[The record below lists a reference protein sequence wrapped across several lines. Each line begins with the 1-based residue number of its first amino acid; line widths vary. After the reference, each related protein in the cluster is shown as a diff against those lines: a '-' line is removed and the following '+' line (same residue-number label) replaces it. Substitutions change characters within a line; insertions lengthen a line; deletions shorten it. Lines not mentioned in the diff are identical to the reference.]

1 MAFRWPKEG
10 VSVVLLPSGGLGQQV
25 LSLAKEWT
33 AHRLLGP
40 SLFLVVEEQEARALE
55 PFKSTGPVR
64 MAAHVIGRD
73 GSVVDSLIDQLGR
86 NDIDLLR
93 VIACRFVEDTQSF
106 HHEQDRLIDR
116 IRDQVKSSIA
126 RYESDATRNLGT
138 KLLLL
143 NLISGPTMRTG
154 GSTEHLLE
162 FEWDANIVLSPE
174 NRSTPAGF
182 DTFTD
187 ESDPTFA
194 GFILSNIASTVG
206 LWTGINKSVLE
217 LSGVDQSATY
227 NKVVVQRTFGRVVKT
242 DGIAIRMAA
251 SALKEIEDHGNP
263 ASDPTY
269 VLEDNKKRLK
279 DNEFQPA
286 ISKLVEDT
294 LGASDAALRFNFD
307 VSKEGIIGKKIGFV
321 EGLKMLGA
329 FLWDKIVSFPR
340 NLLEAIIETFNRK
353 ATKLFFGEDSDIAID
368 VHKDLRRYGMQV
380 RDGEDLLKI
389 QKVKDSVKS
398 VVDDILLGP
407 TYRGQHPQLW
417 QQQRELILAVLDG
430 NSPHFPDKI
439 LADTEKLIPK
449 HGNVWT
455 VPEFLLDTDEDPD
468 EIISSLDWLDVDEAQ
483 KISTRL
489 EEEISLLQ
497 SELRDSRQE
506 MLEAEKEK
514 LAAKADARKLRN
526 EREREA
532 SKDESLKT
540 IIKEF
545 GDVTS

>member
-1 MAFRWPKEG
+1 MGFRWPKEG
-10 VSVVLLPSGGLGQQV
+10 VSVVLLPSGELGQQV

-33 AHRLLGP
+33 AHRLLAP
-40 SLFLVVEEQEARALE
+40 SLFLVVEEQDPRALE

-73 GSVVDSLIDQLGR
+73 GTVVDSLIDQLGR
-86 NDIDLLR
+86 DDIDLLR
-93 VIACRFVEDTQSF
+93 VLACRFVEDTQSF
-106 HHEQDRLIDR
+106 HREQDRLIDR
-116 IRDQVKSSIA
+116 ICEQVKSSIA
-126 RYESDATRNLGT
+126 RYEKDDSRKVGTR
-138 KLLLL
+138 LLLL

-174 NRSTPAGF
+174 NRSTPSGF

-187 ESDPTFA
+187 ESDPTFP

-206 LWTGINKSVLE
+206 LWTGINRSVLE

-269 VLEDNKKRLK
+269 VLKDKQRLK
-279 DNEFQPA
+279 DVEFQPA

-294 LGASDAALRFNFD
+294 LTASDAALRFNFD
-307 VSKEGIIGKKIGFV
+307 LSKEELTGKKIGFV

-340 NLLEAIIETFNRK
+340 NLLEAIIEIFNRK
-353 ATKLFFGEDSDIAID
+353 ATKLFFGEDSNIAID

-380 RDGEDLLKI
+380 KDGEDLLKI

-455 VPEFLLDTDEDPD
+455 VPEFLLDADEDPD

-506 MLEAEKEK
+506 MQDAEKEK
-514 LAAKADARKLRN
+514 LSAKAAARKLRN

-532 SKDESLKT
+532 SKEKSLKS

>member
-10 VSVVLLPSGGLGQQV
+10 VSVVLLPSGELGQQV

-33 AHRLLGP
+33 AHRLLAP
-40 SLFLVVEEQEARALE
+40 SLFVVVEEQDPRALE
-55 PFKSTGPVR
+55 PFTTNGPVR

-86 NDIDLLR
+86 DDIDLLR
-93 VIACRFVEDTQSF
+93 ILACRFVEDSKSF
-106 HHEQDRLIDR
+106 HQDQDRLIDR
-116 IRDQVKSSIA
+116 IRDQVETSIA
-126 RYESDATRNLGT
+126 RHEKDGSRKVGT
-138 KLLLL
+138 DLLLL

-154 GSTEHLLE
+154 GSTKHLVE

-187 ESDPTFA
+187 DSDPTFA

-217 LSGVDQSATY
+217 LSGVDQSSTY

-263 ASDPTY
+263 AADPTY
-269 VLEDNKKRLK
+269 VLNGKERLK
-279 DNEFQPA
+279 DEQFQSA

-294 LGASDAALRFNFD
+294 LGASDAALHFNFD
-307 VSKEGIIGKKIGFV
+307 VSKEELTGKKIGFV

-340 NLLEAIIETFNRK
+340 NLLEAFIETFNRK
-353 ATKLFFGEDSDIAID
+353 ATKLFFGENSDIAID

-380 RDGEDLLKI
+380 KDGQDLLKI

-506 MLEAEKEK
+506 MHDAEKEK
-514 LAAKADARKLRN
+514 LDAKAAARKLRN

-532 SKDESLKT
+532 SKDKSLKT

>member
-10 VSVVLLPSGGLGQQV
+10 VSVVLLPSGELGQQV

-33 AHRLLGP
+33 AHRLLAP
-40 SLFLVVEEQEARALE
+40 SLFVVVEEQDPRALE
-55 PFKSTGPVR
+55 PFKSSGPVR

-86 NDIDLLR
+86 DDIDLLR
-93 VIACRFVEDTQSF
+93 VLACRFVEDTQSF

-116 IRDQVKSSIA
+116 IRDQVETSIA
-126 RYESDATRNLGT
+126 RHERDATRSLGT

-143 NLISGPTMRTG
+143 NLISGPTMRSG

-162 FEWDANIVLSPE
+162 YEWNANIVLSPE

-217 LSGVDQSATY
+217 LSNVDQSATY

-263 ASDPTY
+263 AADPTY
-269 VLEDNKKRLK
+269 VLNGKERLK
-279 DNEFQPA
+279 DEQFQPA

-307 VSKEGIIGKKIGFV
+307 VSKEELTGKKIGFV

-340 NLLEAIIETFNRK
+340 NLLEAIIETFNKK
-353 ATKLFFGEDSDIAID
+353 ATKLFFGENSDIAID

-380 RDGEDLLKI
+380 KDGEDLLKI

-468 EIISSLDWLDVDEAQ
+468 EVVSSLDWLDVDEAQ

-497 SELRDSRQE
+497 SELRESRQE
-506 MLEAEKEK
+506 MHDAEKEK
-514 LAAKADARKLRN
+514 LDAKAAARKLRN
-526 EREREA
+526 DREREA
-532 SKDESLKT
+532 NKDKSLKT

>member
-10 VSVVLLPSGGLGQQV
+10 VSVVLLPSGELGQQV

-33 AHRLLGP
+33 AHRLLAP
-40 SLFLVVEEQEARALE
+40 SLFVVVEEQDPRALE
-55 PFKSTGPVR
+55 PFTTNGPVR

-86 NDIDLLR
+86 DDIDLLR
-93 VIACRFVEDTQSF
+93 VLACRFVEDSQSF
-106 HHEQDRLIDR
+106 HQNQDRLIDR
-116 IRDQVKSSIA
+116 IRDQVETSIA
-126 RYESDATRNLGT
+126 RHEKDGSRKVGT
-138 KLLLL
+138 ELLLL

-154 GSTEHLLE
+154 GSTKHLVE

-187 ESDPTFA
+187 ENDPTFA

-269 VLEDNKKRLK
+269 VLKGKKRLT
-279 DNEFQPA
+279 DLEFQPA
-286 ISKLVEDT
+286 IAKLVEDT

-307 VSKEGIIGKKIGFV
+307 VSKEELTKKKVGFV

-329 FLWDKIVSFPR
+329 FLWDKIISFPR

-368 VHKDLRRYGMQV
+368 VHQDLRRYGMQV
-380 RDGEDLLKI
+380 KDGEDLLKI

-430 NSPHFPDKI
+430 NSPHFPEKI
-439 LADTEKLIPK
+439 LTDTEKLIPK
-449 HGNVWT
+449 YGNVWT
-455 VPEFLLDTDEDPD
+455 VPDFLLDEDEDPD

-489 EEEISLLQ
+489 EDEISLLQ

-506 MLEAEKEK
+506 MLDTEKVK
-514 LAAKADARKLRN
+514 LEAKAASRKLKN

-532 SKDESLKT
+532 SKDKSLKT

>member
-10 VSVVLLPSGGLGQQV
+10 VSVVLLPSGELGQQV

-33 AHRLLGP
+33 AHRLLAP
-40 SLFLVVEEQEARALE
+40 SLFVVVEEQDPRALE
-55 PFKSTGPVR
+55 PFTSNGPVR

-86 NDIDLLR
+86 DDIDLLR
-93 VIACRFVEDTQSF
+93 VLACRFVEDSQSF
-106 HHEQDRLIDR
+106 HQDQDRLIDR
-116 IRDQVKSSIA
+116 IRDQVETSIA
-126 RYESDATRNLGT
+126 RHEKDGSRKVGT
-138 KLLLL
+138 DLLLL

-154 GSTEHLLE
+154 GSTKHLVE

-263 ASDPTY
+263 AADPTY
-269 VLEDNKKRLK
+269 VLHGKERLK
-279 DNEFQPA
+279 DGQFQPA

-294 LGASDAALRFNFD
+294 LSASDGVLRFNFD
-307 VSKEGIIGKKIGFV
+307 VSKEELAGKSIGFV
-321 EGLKMLGA
+321 DGLKMLGA

-340 NLLEAIIETFNRK
+340 NLLEAFIETFNRK
-353 ATKLFFGEDSDIAID
+353 ATKLFFGENSDIAID

-380 RDGEDLLKI
+380 KDGEDLLKI

-430 NSPHFPDKI
+430 NNPHFPDKI

-506 MLEAEKEK
+506 MHDAEKEK
-514 LAAKADARKLRN
+514 LDAKAAARKLRN

-532 SKDESLKT
+532 SKDKSLKT

>member
-10 VSVVLLPSGGLGQQV
+10 VSVVLLPSGELGQQV
-25 LSLAKEWT
+25 LALAKEWT
-33 AHRLLGP
+33 AHRLLAP
-40 SLFLVVEEQEARALE
+40 SLFVVVEEQDPRALE
-55 PFKSTGPVR
+55 TFTSSGPVR
-64 MAAHVIGRD
+64 VAAHVIGRD

-86 NDIDLLR
+86 DDIDLLR
-93 VIACRFVEDTQSF
+93 VLACRFVEDSQSF

-116 IRDQVKSSIA
+116 IRDQVEFSIA
-126 RYESDATRNLGT
+126 RHERDGSKSVGT

-154 GSTEHLLE
+154 GSTKHLVE
-162 FEWDANIVLSPE
+162 YEWDANIILSPE
-174 NRSTPAGF
+174 NRSTPSGF

-187 ESDPTFA
+187 DKDPTFA

-217 LSGVDQSATY
+217 LSGADQSATY

-251 SALKEIEDHGNP
+251 SALREIEEHGNP
-263 ASDPTY
+263 AADPTY
-269 VLEDNKKRLK
+269 VLDGKKRLK
-279 DNEFQPA
+279 DEEFQPA
-286 ISKLVEDT
+286 IANLVEDT
-294 LGASDAALRFNFD
+294 LKASDSALRFNFD
-307 VSKEGIIGKKIGFV
+307 VSKEALTGKKISFV
-321 EGLKMLGA
+321 EGLKMLGS
-329 FLWDKIVSFPR
+329 FLWDKIVSFPQ
-340 NLLEAIIETFNRK
+340 NLLEAIIETFNKK

-389 QKVKDSVKS
+389 QKVKDTVKS

-417 QQQRELILAVLDG
+417 LQQRELILGVLDG
-430 NSPHFPDKI
+430 TSPHSSGKI

-449 HGNVWT
+449 HGNVWS
-455 VPEFLLDTDEDPD
+455 VPEFLLDEDEDPD

-483 KISTRL
+483 KIGSRL
-489 EEEISLLQ
+489 DDEIALLQ
-497 SELRDSRQE
+497 SELRESRQE
-506 MLEAEKEK
+506 MLDAEKEK
-514 LAAKADARKLRN
+514 LDAKAAARKLRN
-526 EREREA
+526 ERSREE
-532 SKDESLKT
+532 SKDKSLKT

>member
-10 VSVVLLPSGGLGQQV
+10 VSVVLLPSGDLGQQV

-33 AHRLLGP
+33 AHRLLAP
-40 SLFLVVEEQEARALE
+40 SLFVVVEEQDPRALE
-55 PFKSTGPVR
+55 PFTTNGPVR

-86 NDIDLLR
+86 DDIDLLR
-93 VIACRFVEDTQSF
+93 VLACRFVEDTQSF
-106 HHEQDRLIDR
+106 HQNQDRLIDR
-116 IRDQVKSSIA
+116 IRDQVETSIA
-126 RYESDATRNLGT
+126 RHEKDGSRKVGT
-138 KLLLL
+138 ELLLL

-154 GSTEHLLE
+154 GSTKHLVE

-187 ESDPTFA
+187 ENDPTFA

-269 VLEDNKKRLK
+269 VLKGKKRLT
-279 DNEFQPA
+279 DLEFQPA
-286 ISKLVEDT
+286 IAKLVEDT

-307 VSKEGIIGKKIGFV
+307 VTKEELTGKKVGFV

-329 FLWDKIVSFPR
+329 FLWDKIISFPR

-368 VHKDLRRYGMQV
+368 VHQDLRRYGMQV
-380 RDGEDLLKI
+380 KDGEDLLKI
-389 QKVKDSVKS
+389 SKVKDAVKS

-430 NSPHFPDKI
+430 NSPHFPEKI
-439 LADTEKLIPK
+439 LTDTEKLIPK
-449 HGNVWT
+449 YGNVWT
-455 VPEFLLDTDEDPD
+455 VPDFLLDEDEDPD

-497 SELRDSRQE
+497 AELRASRQE
-506 MLEAEKEK
+506 MLDTEKVK
-514 LAAKADARKLRN
+514 LEAKAASRKLKN

-532 SKDESLKT
+532 SKDKSLKT

>member
-10 VSVVLLPSGGLGQQV
+10 VSVVLLPSGELGQQV

-33 AHRLLGP
+33 AHRLLSP
-40 SLFLVVEEQEARALE
+40 SLFLVVEEQDSRALE
-55 PFKSTGPVR
+55 PFKSSGPVK

-86 NDIDLLR
+86 DDIDLLR
-93 VIACRFVEDTQSF
+93 VLACRFVEDTESF

-116 IRDQVKSSIA
+116 ICEQVKSSIA
-126 RYESDATRNLGT
+126 RLERDGSRKVGT
-138 KLLLL
+138 ELLLL

-154 GSTEHLLE
+154 GSTKHLLE

-187 ESDPTFA
+187 ENDPTFA

-242 DGIAIRMAA
+242 DGIAIRMSA
-251 SALKEIEDHGNP
+251 SALKEIEDNGNP

-269 VLEDNKKRLK
+269 VLKGKERLK
-279 DNEFQPA
+279 EEQVQPA
-286 ISKLVEDT
+286 ISKLVDDT
-294 LGASDAALRFNFD
+294 LNASDSALRFTFD
-307 VSKEGIIGKKIGFV
+307 VSKEELTGKKIGFV

-329 FLWDKIVSFPR
+329 FLWDKIISFPR

-353 ATKLFFGEDSDIAID
+353 ATKLFFGEDGDIAID

-380 RDGEDLLKI
+380 KDGQDLLKI

-430 NSPHFPDKI
+430 NSPHFPNKI

-449 HGNVWT
+449 HGNVWS
-455 VPEFLLDTDEDPD
+455 VPEFLLDMDEDPD

-497 SELRDSRQE
+497 SELRVSRQE
-506 MLEAEKEK
+506 MLDAEKEK
-514 LAAKADARKLRN
+514 LGAKAAARKLRN

-532 SKDESLKT
+532 SKEKSLST

>member
-10 VSVVLLPSGGLGQQV
+10 VSVVLLPAGELGQQV
-25 LSLAKEWT
+25 LALAKEWT
-33 AHRLLGP
+33 THRLLAP
-40 SLFLVVEEQEARALE
+40 SLFVVVEEQDPKALE
-55 PFKSTGPVR
+55 PFATSGPVR
-64 MAAHVIGRD
+64 VTAHVIGRD
-73 GSVVDSLIDQLGR
+73 GSVEDSLIDQLGR
-86 NDIDLLR
+86 DDIDLLR
-93 VIACRFVEDTQSF
+93 VLACRFVEDSQSF

-116 IRDQVKSSIA
+116 IRDQVESSIA
-126 RYESDATRNLGT
+126 RHERDGSKSVGT

-154 GSTEHLLE
+154 GSTKHLLE

-174 NRSTPAGF
+174 NRSTPSGF

-187 ESDPTFA
+187 ENDPTFA

-251 SALKEIEDHGNP
+251 SALKEIEENGNP
-263 ASDPTY
+263 AADPTY
-269 VLEDNKKRLK
+269 VLEGKKRLM
-279 DNEFQPA
+279 DQEFQPA
-286 ISKLVEDT
+286 IANLVEDT
-294 LGASDAALRFNFD
+294 LNASDAALRFNFE
-307 VSKEGIIGKKIGFV
+307 VNKEELSGKKIGFLD
-321 EGLKMLGA
+321 GLKMLGA

-340 NLLEAIIETFNRK
+340 NLLEAIIETFNKK

-380 RDGEDLLKI
+380 KDGEDLIKI
-389 QKVKDSVKS
+389 QKVKDTVKS

-417 QQQRELILAVLDG
+417 LQQRELILGVLDG
-430 NSPHFPDKI
+430 TSKHSSGKI

-449 HGNVWT
+449 HGNVWS
-455 VPEFLLDTDEDPD
+455 VPTFLLDEDEDPD
-468 EIISSLDWLDVDEAQ
+468 EVVSSLDWLDVDEAQ
-483 KISTRL
+483 KIGTRL
-489 EEEISLLQ
+489 DEEIALLQ
-497 SELRDSRQE
+497 SELRESRQE
-506 MLEAEKEK
+506 MLDAEKEK
-514 LAAKADARKLRN
+514 LEAKASARKLRN
-526 EREREA
+526 ERSREE
-532 SKDESLKT
+532 SKDKSLKT

>member
-1 MAFRWPKEG
+1 MSFRWPKEG
-10 VSVVLLPSGGLGQQV
+10 VSVVLLPSGELGQQV

-33 AHRLLGP
+33 AHRLLSP
-40 SLFLVVEEQEARALE
+40 SLFLVVEEQNPRALE
-55 PFKSTGPVR
+55 PFKSSGPVG
-64 MAAHVIGRD
+64 MAAHVIGRN

-86 NDIDLLR
+86 DDIDLLR
-93 VIACRFVEDTQSF
+93 VLACRFVEDTESF

-116 IRDQVKSSIA
+116 ICEQVKSSIA
-126 RYESDATRNLGT
+126 RLERDGNKSIGTR
-138 KLLLL
+138 LLLL

-154 GSTEHLLE
+154 GSTKHLLE
-162 FEWDANIVLSPE
+162 FDWNANIVLSPE

-187 ESDPTFA
+187 EKDPSFA

-217 LSGVDQSATY
+217 LSGVDQSATFD
-227 NKVVVQRTFGRVVKT
+227 KVMIQRTFGRVVKT

-251 SALKEIEDHGNP
+251 SALKEIEENGNP

-269 VLEDNKKRLK
+269 VLKDKERLK
-279 DNEFQPA
+279 DEQFQPA

-307 VSKEGIIGKKIGFV
+307 VTKEESVGKKIGFV
-321 EGLKMLGA
+321 EGIKMLGA
-329 FLWDKIVSFPR
+329 FLWDKIISFPR

-368 VHKDLRRYGMQV
+368 VQKDLRRYGMQV
-380 RDGEDLLKI
+380 RDGEELLKI
-389 QKVKDSVKS
+389 QKVKNSIKS

-430 NSPHFPDKI
+430 NSPHFPDKV

-449 HGNVWT
+449 HGNVWS
-455 VPEFLLDTDEDPD
+455 VPEFLLDVDEDPD
-468 EIISSLDWLDVDEAQ
+468 EVISSLDWLDVDEAQ

-506 MLEAEKEK
+506 MLDAEKEK
-514 LAAKADARKLRN
+514 LNAKATARKLRN

-532 SKDESLKT
+532 SKEQSLMT

>member
-10 VSVVLLPSGGLGQQV
+10 VSVVLLPSGELGQQV

-33 AHRLLGP
+33 AHRLLAP
-40 SLFLVVEEQEARALE
+40 SLFVVVEEQDPRALE
-55 PFKSTGPVR
+55 PFKSVGPVR

-86 NDIDLLR
+86 DDIDLLR
-93 VIACRFVEDTQSF
+93 VLACRFVEDTQSF

-116 IRDQVKSSIA
+116 IRDQVETSIA
-126 RYESDATRNLGT
+126 RHERDATRSIGT

-187 ESDPTFA
+187 ESDSTFA

-263 ASDPTY
+263 AADPTY
-269 VLEDNKKRLK
+269 VLNGKERLK
-279 DNEFQPA
+279 DEQFQPA

-307 VSKEGIIGKKIGFV
+307 VSKEELTGKKIGFV

-340 NLLEAIIETFNRK
+340 NLLEAIIETFNKK
-353 ATKLFFGEDSDIAID
+353 ATKLFFGENSDIAID

-380 RDGEDLLKI
+380 KDGEDLLKI

-468 EIISSLDWLDVDEAQ
+468 EVISSLDWLDVEEAQ

-506 MLEAEKEK
+506 MHDAEKEK
-514 LAAKADARKLRN
+514 LDAKAAARKLRN

-532 SKDESLKT
+532 SKDKSLKT

>member
-514 LAAKADARKLRN
+514 LAAKAAARKLRN

-532 SKDESLKT
+532 SKDESLKS

>member
-10 VSVVLLPSGGLGQQV
+10 VSVVLLPSGELGQQV

-33 AHRLLGP
+33 AHRLLAP
-40 SLFLVVEEQEARALE
+40 SLFVVVEEQDPRALE
-55 PFKSTGPVR
+55 PFKSSGPVK

-86 NDIDLLR
+86 DDIDLLR
-93 VIACRFVEDTQSF
+93 VIACRFVEDARSF

-116 IRDQVKSSIA
+116 IREQVETSIA
-126 RYESDATRNLGT
+126 RHDRDAKRSLGT

-143 NLISGPTMRTG
+143 NLISGPTMRSG

-162 FEWDANIVLSPE
+162 YDWNANIVLSPE

-217 LSGVDQSATY
+217 LSNVDQSATF

-251 SALKEIEDHGNP
+251 SALKEIEDNGNP

-269 VLEDNKKRLK
+269 VLEGKARLK
-279 DNEFQPA
+279 DEQFQPA
-286 ISKLVEDT
+286 ISKLVDDT
-294 LGASDAALRFNFD
+294 LNASDSALRFTFD
-307 VSKEGIIGKKIGFV
+307 VSKEELTGKKIGFV

-329 FLWDKIVSFPR
+329 FLWDKITSFPR

-353 ATKLFFGEDSDIAID
+353 ATKLFFGEDGDIAID

-380 RDGEDLLKI
+380 KDGQDLLKI

-430 NSPHFPDKI
+430 NSPHFPNKI

-449 HGNVWT
+449 HGNVWS
-455 VPEFLLDTDEDPD
+455 VPEFLLDMDEDPD

-506 MLEAEKEK
+506 MLDAEKEK
-514 LAAKADARKLRN
+514 LGAKAAARKLRN

-532 SKDESLKT
+532 SKEKSLST

>member
-93 VIACRFVEDTQSF
+93 ILACRFVEDTQSF

-269 VLEDNKKRLK
+269 VLKDKKRLK

-307 VSKEGIIGKKIGFV
+307 VSKEEITGKKIGFV

-340 NLLEAIIETFNRK
+340 NLLEAVIETFNRK

-506 MLEAEKEK
+506 LLEAEKEK
-514 LAAKADARKLRN
+514 LAAKAAARKLRN

-532 SKDESLKT
+532 SKDESLKS

>member
-10 VSVVLLPSGGLGQQV
+10 VSVVLLPSGELGQQV

-33 AHRLLGP
+33 AHRLLAP
-40 SLFLVVEEQEARALE
+40 SLFVVVEEQDPRALE
-55 PFKSTGPVR
+55 PFTTNGPVR

-86 NDIDLLR
+86 DDIDLLR
-93 VIACRFVEDTQSF
+93 ILACRFVEDSKSF
-106 HHEQDRLIDR
+106 HQDQDRLIDR
-116 IRDQVKSSIA
+116 IRDQVETSIA
-126 RYESDATRNLGT
+126 RHEKDGSRKVGT
-138 KLLLL
+138 DLLLL

-154 GSTEHLLE
+154 GSTKHLVE

-187 ESDPTFA
+187 DSDPTFA

-217 LSGVDQSATY
+217 LSGVDQSSTY

-263 ASDPTY
+263 AADPTY
-269 VLEDNKKRLK
+269 VLNGKERLK
-279 DNEFQPA
+279 DEQFQSA

-307 VSKEGIIGKKIGFV
+307 VSKEELTGKKIGFV

-340 NLLEAIIETFNRK
+340 NLLEAFIETFNRK
-353 ATKLFFGEDSDIAID
+353 ATKLFFGENSDIAID

-380 RDGEDLLKI
+380 KDGEDLLKI

>member
-10 VSVVLLPSGGLGQQV
+10 VSVVLLPSGELGQQV

-33 AHRLLGP
+33 AHRLLAP
-40 SLFLVVEEQEARALE
+40 SLFVVVEEQDPRALE
-55 PFKSTGPVR
+55 PFTTNGPVR

-86 NDIDLLR
+86 DDIDLLR
-93 VIACRFVEDTQSF
+93 ILACRFVEDSKSF
-106 HHEQDRLIDR
+106 HQDQDRLIDR
-116 IRDQVKSSIA
+116 IRDQVETSIA
-126 RYESDATRNLGT
+126 RHEKDGSRKVGT
-138 KLLLL
+138 DLLLL

-154 GSTEHLLE
+154 GSTKHLVE

-187 ESDPTFA
+187 DSDPTFA

-217 LSGVDQSATY
+217 LSGVDQSSTY

-263 ASDPTY
+263 AADPTY
-269 VLEDNKKRLK
+269 VLNGKERLK
-279 DNEFQPA
+279 DEQFQSA

-307 VSKEGIIGKKIGFV
+307 VSKEELTGKKIGFV

-340 NLLEAIIETFNRK
+340 NLLEAFIETFNRK
-353 ATKLFFGEDSDIAID
+353 ATKLFFGENSDIAID

-380 RDGEDLLKI
+380 KDGEDLLKI

-506 MLEAEKEK
+506 MHDAEKEK
-514 LAAKADARKLRN
+514 LDAKAAARKLRN

-532 SKDESLKT
+532 SKDKSLKT

>member
-10 VSVVLLPSGGLGQQV
+10 VSVVLLPSGELGQQV
-25 LSLAKEWT
+25 LSLAQEWT
-33 AHRLLGP
+33 AHRLLAP
-40 SLFLVVEEQEARALE
+40 SLFVVVEEQDPKALE
-55 PFKSTGPVR
+55 PFTTSGPVR
-64 MAAHVIGRD
+64 MPAHVIGRD
-73 GSVVDSLIDQLGR
+73 GTVVDSLIDQLGR
-86 NDIDLLR
+86 DDIDLLR
-93 VIACRFVEDTQSF
+93 VLACRFVEDSQSF

-116 IRDQVKSSIA
+116 IRDQVEFSIA
-126 RYESDATRNLGT
+126 RHERDGSKSVGT

-143 NLISGPTMRTG
+143 NLISGPTMRSG
-154 GSTEHLLE
+154 GSTKHLLE

-174 NRSTPAGF
+174 NRSTPSGF

-187 ESDPTFA
+187 ENDPTFP

-242 DGIAIRMAA
+242 DGIAIRMAS
-251 SALKEIEDHGNP
+251 SALKEIEEHGNP

-269 VLEDNKKRLK
+269 VLKEKKRLK
-279 DNEFQPA
+279 DQEFQPA

-294 LGASDAALRFNFD
+294 LGASDGALRFNFD
-307 VSKEGIIGKKIGFV
+307 LSREEITGKKISFLD
-321 EGLKMLGA
+321 GLKMLGG

-380 RDGEDLLKI
+380 KDGEDLLKM

-417 QQQRELILAVLDG
+417 EQQRQLILDVLDG
-430 NSPHFPDKI
+430 NSSHFPGKI

-449 HGNVWT
+449 YGNVWT
-455 VPEFLLDTDEDPD
+455 VPEFLLDEDEDPD

-483 KISTRL
+483 KISSRL

-497 SELRDSRQE
+497 NELRDSRQE
-506 MLEAEKEK
+506 MLDAEKEK
-514 LAAKADARKLRN
+514 LDAKAVARKLRN

-532 SKDESLKT
+532 TKDNSLKT

>member
-1 MAFRWPKEG
+1 
-10 VSVVLLPSGGLGQQV
+10 
-25 LSLAKEWT
+25 
-33 AHRLLGP
+33 
-40 SLFLVVEEQEARALE
+40 VE
-55 PFKSTGPVR
+55 T
-64 MAAHVIGRD
+64 
-73 GSVVDSLIDQLGR
+73 
-86 NDIDLLR
+86 
-93 VIACRFVEDTQSF
+93 
-106 HHEQDRLIDR
+106 
-116 IRDQVKSSIA
+116 SIA
-126 RYESDATRNLGT
+126 RHEKDDSRKVGT
-138 KLLLL
+138 ELLLL

-154 GSTEHLLE
+154 GSTKHLLE

-269 VLEDNKKRLK
+269 VLKDKKRLK

-286 ISKLVEDT
+286 ISKLVEDS

-307 VSKEGIIGKKIGFV
+307 VSKEEITGKKIGFV

-430 NSPHFPDKI
+430 NSLHFPDKI

-514 LAAKADARKLRN
+514 LAAKAAARKLRN

>member
-10 VSVVLLPSGGLGQQV
+10 VSVVLLPSGELGQQV
-25 LSLAKEWT
+25 LALAKEWT
-33 AHRLLGP
+33 AHRLLAP
-40 SLFLVVEEQEARALE
+40 SLFVVVEEQDPRALE
-55 PFKSTGPVR
+55 TFTSSGPVR
-64 MAAHVIGRD
+64 VAAHVIGRD

-86 NDIDLLR
+86 DDIDLLR
-93 VIACRFVEDTQSF
+93 VLACRFVEDSQSF

-116 IRDQVKSSIA
+116 IRDQVEFSIA
-126 RYESDATRNLGT
+126 RHERDGSKSVGT

-154 GSTEHLLE
+154 GSTKHLVE
-162 FEWDANIVLSPE
+162 YEWDANIILSPE
-174 NRSTPAGF
+174 NRSTPSGF

-187 ESDPTFA
+187 DKDPTFA

-217 LSGVDQSATY
+217 LSGADQSATY

-251 SALKEIEDHGNP
+251 SALREIEEHGNP
-263 ASDPTY
+263 AADPTY
-269 VLEDNKKRLK
+269 VLDGKKRLK
-279 DNEFQPA
+279 DEEFQPA
-286 ISKLVEDT
+286 IANLVEDT
-294 LGASDAALRFNFD
+294 LKASDSALRFNFD
-307 VSKEGIIGKKIGFV
+307 VSKEALTGKKISFV
-321 EGLKMLGA
+321 EGLKMLGS

-340 NLLEAIIETFNRK
+340 NLLEAIIETFNKK

-389 QKVKDSVKS
+389 QKVKDTVKS

-417 QQQRELILAVLDG
+417 LQQRELILGVLDG
-430 NSPHFPDKI
+430 TSPHSSGKI

-449 HGNVWT
+449 HGNVWS
-455 VPEFLLDTDEDPD
+455 VPEFLLDEDEDPD

-483 KISTRL
+483 KIGSRL
-489 EEEISLLQ
+489 DDEIALLQ
-497 SELRDSRQE
+497 SELRESRQE
-506 MLEAEKEK
+506 MLDAEKEK
-514 LAAKADARKLRN
+514 LDAKAAARKLRN
-526 EREREA
+526 ERSREE
-532 SKDESLKT
+532 SKDKSLKT

>member
-307 VSKEGIIGKKIGFV
+307 VSKEGIIGRKIGFV

-514 LAAKADARKLRN
+514 LAAKAAARKLRN

-532 SKDESLKT
+532 SKDESLKS

>member
-10 VSVVLLPSGGLGQQV
+10 VSVVLLPSGELGQQV

-33 AHRLLGP
+33 AHRLLAP
-40 SLFLVVEEQEARALE
+40 SLFVVVEEQNARALE
-55 PFKSTGPVR
+55 PFKSSGPVR
-64 MAAHVIGRD
+64 ITAHIIGRD

-86 NDIDLLR
+86 DDIDLLR
-93 VIACRFVEDTQSF
+93 VLACRFVEDTQSF

-116 IRDQVKSSIA
+116 IREQVEKSIA
-126 RYESDATRNLGT
+126 RHERDATRSIGT

-187 ESDPTFA
+187 ENDSTFA

-269 VLEDNKKRLK
+269 VLEGKERLK
-279 DNEFQPA
+279 DAQFQPA

-307 VSKEGIIGKKIGFV
+307 VSKEELTRKKIGFV

-340 NLLEAIIETFNRK
+340 NLLEAFIETFNRK

-368 VHKDLRRYGMQV
+368 VQKDLRRYGMQV
-380 RDGEDLLKI
+380 RDSEDLLKI

-398 VVDDILLGP
+398 LVDDILLGP

-417 QQQRELILAVLDG
+417 LQQRELILAVLDG
-430 NSPHFPDKI
+430 NSPHFPDKT

-468 EIISSLDWLDVDEAQ
+468 EIISSLDWLDVEEAQ

-497 SELRDSRQE
+497 SELRVSRQE
-506 MLEAEKEK
+506 MHGAEKEK
-514 LAAKADARKLRN
+514 FDAKAAARKLRN

-532 SKDESLKT
+532 SKSKSLKT